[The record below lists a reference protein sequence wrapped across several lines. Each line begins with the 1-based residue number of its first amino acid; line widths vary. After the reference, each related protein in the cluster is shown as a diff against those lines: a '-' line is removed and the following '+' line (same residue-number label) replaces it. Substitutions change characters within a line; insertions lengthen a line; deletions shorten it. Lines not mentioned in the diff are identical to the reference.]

1 MSTGSR
7 PSETLYEV
15 VVNQD
20 GQYSTWP
27 VFKAWPQGWVKASKQ
42 GAKAA
47 CLEFIGVTW
56 TDMRPTSLGASVRR

>member
-7 PSETLYEV
+7 SSETLYEV
-15 VVNQD
+15 VVNRD

-27 VFKAWPQGWVKASKQ
+27 VFKVLPQGWAKAGKQ

-47 CLEFIGVTW
+47 CLEFIGTAW